1 MKKAL
6 ISIFCITIIYISVVS
21 GQTPQDNGLQSINQ
35 NALQA
40 QLGFLAS
47 DWMEGRMAGEKGESI
62 SADYIASMLQLCGVE
77 PWGDLVRSASIVKNT
92 PEERSYFQKIS
103 LLKTVLG
110 NQQELRVKSSDGA
123 VIKTVI
129 FTYNVDFNLRPATES
144 FEVEAPVVFAGYGFR
159 NDKLK
164 FNDYNKLDLKGKFIL
179 KISGIPAFAAAKLS
193 AEEIYASG
201 REFEKYALDEGAA
214 GIMEFKPDRFLVN
227 PERNNFNMSPS
238 ENTPRP
244 AAYNA
249 SYYIPQINTPVNLLR
264 ISISAK
270 VADEL
275 LRGTGNSV
283 EDYIKKAGSNQP
295 YTISPLN
302 AKSLYIKS
310 TIKSSTVEVKNIIG
324 RIEGNNPDEIIV
336 IGAHYDHV
344 GMNAGYIWN
353 GADDNGSGTVGVMT
367 IARALT
373 ETGRKPGKTI
383 IIALWTAEEEGL
395 LGSKYFVK
403 NLGFPVKNI
412 KLNVNF
418 DMISRYITDDQ
429 PKKVVMT
436 YTSTNK
442 SFRDITVSNLKKY
455 GIDLDI
461 DYQPSADP
469 PGGTD
474 HRSFVEAGIPVMR
487 FKPGHREEYHT
498 PYDEISTIDWDIMEK
513 ITRICYANIWELAN
527 SEW

>member
-1 MKKAL
+1 MKKPL
-6 ISIFCITIIYISVVS
+6 ISIFCIIIICISS
-21 GQTPQDNGLQSINQ
+21 ISAQSPQDKVLQSINQ
-35 NALQA
+35 NVLQA

-62 SADYIASMLQLCGVE
+62 SADYIASMLQLYGVK
-77 PWGDLVRSASIVKNT
+77 PWGDMIRSFNTIKNIS
-92 PEERSYFQKIS
+92 EERSYFQKIT

-110 NQQELRVKSSDGA
+110 DQQELKVKSTDGP
-123 VIKTVI
+123 VMKTVN

-144 FEVEAPVVFAGYGFR
+144 FEVEAPVVFAGYGFK

-179 KISGIPAFAAAKLS
+179 KISGVPVFAAEKLS
-193 AEEIYASG
+193 AEEVYSSR
-201 REFEKYALDEGAA
+201 REFEKYALEQGAA
-214 GIMEFKPDRFLVN
+214 GIIEFNPDIILAN
-227 PERNNFNMSPS
+227 PGKNNLNMSPS

-249 SYYIPQINTPVNLLR
+249 SYSIPERNTPVNLLR

-270 VADEL
+270 VAEEM

-283 EDYIKKAGSNQP
+283 EDYIKKAGSNQT
-295 YTISPLN
+295 YTFSSVN
-302 AKSLYIKS
+302 AKSVYIKS
-310 TIKSSTVEVKNIIG
+310 TVKSSTVEVKNIIG
-324 RIEGNNPDEIIV
+324 RIEGNNPDEVIV

-353 GADDNGSGTVGVMT
+353 GADDNGSGTVGVLT
-367 IARALT
+367 IAKALM
-373 ETGRKPGKTI
+373 ETGQKPGKTI

-403 NLGFPVKNI
+403 NPGFPVKNI

-442 SFRDITVSNLKKY
+442 NFRDITVSNLKKY

-474 HRSFVEAGIPVMR
+474 HRSFVEAGISVMR
-487 FKPGHREEYHT
+487 FKPGHRVEYHT

-513 ITRICYANIWELAN
+513 ITRISYANIWELAN